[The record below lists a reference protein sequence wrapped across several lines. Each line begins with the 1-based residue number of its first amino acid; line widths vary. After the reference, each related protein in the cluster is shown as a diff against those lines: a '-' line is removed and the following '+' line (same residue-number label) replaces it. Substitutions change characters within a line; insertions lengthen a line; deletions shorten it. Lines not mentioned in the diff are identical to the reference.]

1 MQLLNDLCQNSR
13 YNVMGKPNK
22 IDTKRATLL
31 LNCVRREEASVP
43 ELNTLKKLL
52 REAEITA

>member
-1 MQLLNDLCQNSR
+1 
-13 YNVMGKPNK
+13 MGKPNK

-31 LNCVRREEASVP
+31 LNCIRRKEASVP